1 MSFQFEFDF
10 ENGGRKSTITPE
22 EVKALVKKS
31 LADVKELEEILDT
44 VFCLPPTARTL
55 ILR

>member
-10 ENGGRKSTITPE
+10 ENRGRKSTITLE
-22 EVKALVKKS
+22 EVKALVAKS
-31 LADVKELEEILDT
+31 LEDVKELEEILDE
-44 VFCLPPTARTL
+44 VFTLPPTARTL